1 MTPITSIAVCQQ
13 PIFCN
18 IFSVN
23 NPTSQLSFN
32 LNSLGERSLVD
43 ETEFESVAADFNEI
57 IEESAEA
64 GERVGGAEESD
75 VTELYKHLQIVLEG
89 PLVLGSGA
97 LHLHLAH
104 GPGPGPRPLLAP
116 LALLGLTG
124 ARAQRSKQVETHL
137 GQLQLLLDVGNEG
150 LLGVMFKKL

>member
-1 MTPITSIAVCQQ
+1 M
-13 PIFCN
+13 
-18 IFSVN
+18 
-23 NPTSQLSFN
+23 
-32 LNSLGERSLVD
+32 D
-43 ETEFESVAADFNEI
+43 EAEFESVAADFNEI

-75 VTELYKHLQIVLEG
+75 VAELYEHLQIVLEG
-89 PLVLGSGA
+89 PLVLRSGA

-116 LALLGLTG
+116 LALLWLTG
-124 ARAQRSKQVETHL
+124 ARAQRSEQVETHL

-150 LLGVMFKKL
+150 LLELCLKDYSLQQGAV